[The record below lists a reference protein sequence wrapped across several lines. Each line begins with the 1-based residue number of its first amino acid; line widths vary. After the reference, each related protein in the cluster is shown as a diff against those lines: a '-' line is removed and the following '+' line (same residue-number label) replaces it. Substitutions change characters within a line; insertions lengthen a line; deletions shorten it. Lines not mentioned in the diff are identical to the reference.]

1 MKYQVPKGTR
11 DFLPEEMGLRR
22 GVINT
27 LVSTYGIYGFQEWDG
42 PAFEYLDTLV
52 GKSGESIT
60 NEIYTF
66 KDKGGRNLGLRFE
79 LTTSLARI
87 IAGNPQIKKPL
98 RLFNIGKVWRYEQPQ
113 AGRFREFLQADTDI
127 FGSTSMLCEVEL
139 LTMAAAALKKLK
151 VTDSVI
157 LLNNRKILEAQ
168 LKSVGIKD
176 DFKAGALRSLDK
188 LAKIGDEGVKREFEV
203 QNIPAE
209 QFEELIKQ
217 FNIKGDNQFKLDQVS
232 QFLANDKIGME
243 GIEELRQIINF
254 LSESGLGMPIQID
267 LSLVRG
273 LDYYTGPIYEIKSTN
288 QKELGSFAGGGRYD
302 QLIQTLGGQA
312 TSAVGISF
320 GIERLI
326 ETIKKREGY
335 SDIIS
340 PVEVFIG
347 YPNQD
352 VLPVALVATKM
363 FREAGITTE
372 IDLTGR
378 NLGKQLAYASAI
390 NAKYSFIVFSA
401 EEQKLKEMATQKE
414 ETMDVTSAILEI
426 VKRK

>member
-1 MKYQVPKGTR
+1 MKYQTPKGTR

-27 LVSTYGIYGFQEWDG
+27 LVSMYGIYGFKEWDG

-52 GKSGESIT
+52 GKSGESIA

-87 IAGNPQIKKPL
+87 IAGNPQLKKPL

-127 FGSTSMLCEVEL
+127 VGSTSMLCEVEL

-151 VTDSVI
+151 VSDSTI

-168 LKSVGIKD
+168 LRSVNIKD
-176 DFKAGALRSLDK
+176 DRKAGALRALDK
-188 LAKIGDEGVKREFEV
+188 LAKIGIGGVKREFES
-203 QNIPAE
+203 QGIPME
-209 QFEELIKQ
+209 QFEELMKWVDIDG
-217 FNIKGDNQFKLDQVS
+217 NNQLKLDRVGR
-232 QFLANDKIGME
+232 LLTNDKVGME
-243 GIEELRQIINF
+243 GVEELRQITN
-254 LSESGLGMPIQID
+254 LLTESSLGMPIQINF
-267 LSLVRG
+267 SLVRG
-273 LDYYTGPIYEIKSTN
+273 LDYYTGPIYEIRSIN

-302 QLIQTLGGQA
+302 QLIQTLSGQA

-326 ETIKKREGY
+326 EIIKKRKGY

-340 PVEVFIG
+340 PMEVFIG

-352 VLPVALVATKM
+352 ALPVAFIAAKM

-378 NLGKQLAYASAI
+378 SLGKQLAYASAI
-390 NAKYSFIVFSA
+390 KAKYSLIDFSA
-401 EEQKLKEMATQKE
+401 EEQKLKEMASQKE
-414 ETMDVTSAILEI
+414 ETMDVASAISEI
-426 VKRK
+426 VKKK

>member
-1 MKYQVPKGTR
+1 MKYQTPKGTR
-11 DFLPEEMGLRR
+11 DFLPEEMNLRR

-52 GKSGESIT
+52 GKSGESIM

-66 KDKGGRNLGLRFE
+66 KDKSARNMGLRFE

-127 FGSTSMLCEVEL
+127 LGSMSMLCEVEL

-168 LKSVGIKD
+168 LRSVGVKD
-176 DFKAGALRSLDK
+176 DCEAGALRSLDK
-188 LAKIGDEGVKREFEV
+188 LAKIGIEGAKREFES
-203 QNIPAE
+203 QGIPVE
-209 QFEELIKQ
+209 QFEELMKQ
-217 FNIKGDNQFKLDQVS
+217 ININGDNQFKLDQIS
-232 QFLANDKIGME
+232 QFLANDKVGMD
-243 GIEELRQIINF
+243 GIEELLQIIKF
-254 LSESGLGMPIQID
+254 FAESGLDMPIQIVF
-267 LSLVRG
+267 SLVRG
-273 LDYYTGPIYEIKSTN
+273 LDYYTGPIYEIRSTDR
-288 QKELGSFAGGGRYD
+288 KELGSFAGGGRYD

-312 TSAVGISF
+312 TPAVGISF

-326 ETIKKREGY
+326 EIIKKRKGY
-335 SDIIS
+335 SDIIF

-352 VLPVALVATKM
+352 ALPIALNVAKM
-363 FREAGITTE
+363 FREAGIATE
-372 IDLTGR
+372 LDLTGR
-378 NLGKQLAYASAI
+378 NLGRQLAYASAI

-414 ETMDVTSAILEI
+414 ETMDVVSAISE
-426 VKRK
+426 VMRGK